1 MASTASATPFRLG
14 AYLGNP
20 DNSSVANQALFDAKF
35 DEFSKLMGI
44 APRFLTTFVDQ
55 NQPISQWVGN
65 STWAAVSAAQSSRA
79 AAMTPVIA
87 LPLSSNAPGSMT
99 SDQQFQA
106 FASGQYDGAVT
117 GIVQAWARAGF
128 SNLVFRPGW
137 EMNLTGP
144 TFAGD
149 DAQSQA
155 DWVKAFQHVYTVLHQ
170 AAAAQGVA
178 VQVVWNPSTTNYSN
192 SYVTTNLYPGDGYVD
207 VVGIDMYADLHP
219 YSDSSPTPTY
229 HDWNTGLEDSTV
241 AQFIADPVNRMHY
254 WSHPAATRWA
264 EDSSGGHSQSFDS
277 LVRFAALHGKPLAIP
292 EAGAGNSDWGV
303 DVADDAAFPQWL
315 SQQLAAAQ
323 ASGVQIAF
331 VNPWDSNGGGNYE
344 FSRANDGKPAEA
356 AAWARYLG
364 ATQTSVPVTPPPP
377 PPPAA
382 VIIGSGA
389 RTLALAVSEDAW
401 QGDAQFTVSV
411 DGKQVG
417 GTQTATASHGA
428 GQVQAFAVMG
438 NFAAGGHTATVNFL
452 NDAWGGTSGTD
463 RNLYVSGAKIDG
475 VSVPGAGLTLLSA
488 GAQSFAFDGGAA
500 APASGTDTLDIHLS
514 EDAWQGDAQ
523 FTVAIDGAM
532 IGGVRT
538 ATALHASGASQDVS
552 ITGGWGA
559 GPHSVAIAFI
569 NDAYGGTSATDR
581 NLYVDQVSYDGRMA
595 AGAPVALLSSGT
607 AAFAVSGTAAPAIT
621 LHLAEDAWQG
631 DAQFSVSVDGVTLIP
646 TGTVTAS
653 NAQNQSQSVNL
664 QAILPAGKHDL
675 AVSFLNDAWG
685 GTGTTDRNLYV
696 KGVDV
701 SGVPVSGAATALL
714 GNGAVHFQIAVA
726 PL

>member
-14 AYLGNP
+14 AYLSNP

-35 DEFSKLMGI
+35 DEFSKLMGT
-44 APRFLTTFVDQ
+44 APRFLVTFVDQ
-55 NQPISQWVGN
+55 NQPVSQWVGN
-65 STWAAVSAAQSSRA
+65 STWAAVSASQSSRA

-87 LPLSSNAPGSMT
+87 LPLSSNASGSMT

-106 FASGQYDGAVT
+106 FASGQYDGVVT
-117 GIVQAWARAGF
+117 GIVQAWAKAGF

-229 HDWNTGLEDSTV
+229 HDWNTGLEDSTT

-303 DVADDAAFPQWL
+303 DVADDAAFPEWL

-364 ATQTSVPVTPPPP
+364 ATQTPVPVPPPP
-377 PPPAA
+377 TPAPAA
-382 VIIGSGA
+382 VTIGSGA
-389 RTLALAVSEDAW
+389 RTLALAVSEAW
-401 QGDAQFTVSV
+401 S
-411 DGKQVG
+411 
-417 GTQTATASHGA
+417 
-428 GQVQAFAVMG
+428 
-438 NFAAGGHTATVNFL
+438 AARPKGFGISIMTDHEDYPELAELFKHDRMSPLWFL
-452 NDAWGGTSGTD
+452 NATQAGTAVIM
-463 RNLYVSGAKIDG
+463 R
-475 VSVPGAGLTLLSA
+475 
-488 GAQSFAFDGGAA
+488 
-500 APASGTDTLDIHLS
+500 
-514 EDAWQGDAQ
+514 
-523 FTVAIDGAM
+523 
-532 IGGVRT
+532 
-538 ATALHASGASQDVS
+538 ASGADQEL
-552 ITGGWGA
+552 G
-559 GPHSVAIAFI
+559 SVEE
-569 NDAYGGTSATDR
+569 
-581 NLYVDQVSYDGRMA
+581 
-595 AGAPVALLSSGT
+595 ALARVLE
-607 AAFAVSGTAAPAIT
+607 
-621 LHLAEDAWQG
+621 LE
-631 DAQFSVSVDGVTLIP
+631 
-646 TGTVTAS
+646 
-653 NAQNQSQSVNL
+653 
-664 QAILPAGKHDL
+664 
-675 AVSFLNDAWG
+675 
-685 GTGTTDRNLYV
+685 R
-696 KGVDV
+696 
-701 SGVPVSGAATALL
+701 
-714 GNGAVHFQIAVA
+714 
-726 PL
+726 